1 MSTLSWHHSLC
12 ELMTLEKSS
21 IGSRLEAATPLTR
34 WKHAFSPCCN
44 GRDFT
49 RACVC
54 LLTSKRT
61 KCRAVSIANKRCE
74 GKRALPTLCWVPS
87 TSLERSGKMT
97 RLRRFVCNRVFLR
110 LFELISNKMPRS
122 SYCLRYGKNR
132 FGKRRWSLNPCL
144 FICIVPCI

>member
-1 MSTLSWHHSLC
+1 MEDEENTDAIHNSMAMPTLSWHHSLC

-54 LLTSKRT
+54 RLTSKRT
-61 KCRAVSIANKRCE
+61 KCRDVSIAHKRCE
-74 GKRALPTLCWVPS
+74 GKRAQPTQSRIPS
-87 TSLERSGKMT
+87 TSLERSGEMT
-97 RLRRFVCNRVFLR
+97 RLGRSVCTRVFLR
-110 LFELISNKMPRS
+110 LFELISSKMPRS
-122 SYCLRYGKNR
+122 SYCLRYGK
-132 FGKRRWSLNPCL
+132 KW
-144 FICIVPCI
+144 I